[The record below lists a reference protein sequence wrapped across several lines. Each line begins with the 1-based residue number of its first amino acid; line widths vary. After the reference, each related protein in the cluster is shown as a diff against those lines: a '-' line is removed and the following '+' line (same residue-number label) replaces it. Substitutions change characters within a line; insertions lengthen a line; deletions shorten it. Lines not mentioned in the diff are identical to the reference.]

1 VIKSQES
8 PAEKK
13 FFLAATAAEL
23 SVQYKTVD
31 GSLKKPALS
40 GTLLCIFCLCRLVSG
55 SDLCCSSSFCCCMV
69 ILFYFLLKTVV
80 ASMNFW
86 SLFFFLG
93 VSKLIFWVGFVV
105 QELRKSVR
113 EF

>member
-1 VIKSQES
+1 MIKSQES

-69 ILFYFLLKTVV
+69 ILFYFLLKTVI

-86 SLFFFLG
+86 SLFFFFFGSL
-93 VSKLIFWVGFVV
+93 S
-105 QELRKSVR
+105 
-113 EF
+113 